1 MTRFFSSGSNR
12 HVDNKLVDGQNNPF
26 WLNQLGWQNHCKS
39 LDASLYLINWFRKQ
53 NGIQGSK
60 ASHGITMDWLTAPTS
75 PNYALQDWKWL
86 EFLWVF
92 FFTPLFSQQ
101 LQGLRCHITQYQ
113 HERSQSRELGNTHT
127 QKVRVT
133 VNLHPSK
140 STPQATFF
148 DGKIVCVSDLPLW
161 PKSPCGKQ
169 PLSFVEISM
178 VSVNF
183 EDSTSPPCMAKEEPS
198 LQCSCLKVIGIL
210 ITHQVKITG
219 KINWIKKKHCIPGL
233 GTGLSGVL
241 VHHLVV
247 MMEMGQLDVWLF
259 EEYELVPDVHTSADS
274 LSRTQKSCSWWW
286 SATTR
291 RRHQSSSR
299 LRLTSQ
305 L

>member
-1 MTRFFSSGSNR
+1 M
-12 HVDNKLVDGQNNPF
+12 
-26 WLNQLGWQNHCKS
+26 
-39 LDASLYLINWFRKQ
+39 
-53 NGIQGSK
+53 
-60 ASHGITMDWLTAPTS
+60 
-75 PNYALQDWKWL
+75 
-86 EFLWVF
+86 
-92 FFTPLFSQQ
+92 
-101 LQGLRCHITQYQ
+101 
-113 HERSQSRELGNTHT
+113 ERL
-127 QKVRVT
+127 
-133 VNLHPSK
+133 
-140 STPQATFF
+140 
-148 DGKIVCVSDLPLW
+148 CVSDLPLW

-210 ITHQVKITG
+210 ITHQVKITV

-286 SATTR
+286 SATTGEEKKVPQDWGWPANCR
-291 RRHQSSSR
+291 ILQW
-299 LRLTSQ
+299 
-305 L
+305 